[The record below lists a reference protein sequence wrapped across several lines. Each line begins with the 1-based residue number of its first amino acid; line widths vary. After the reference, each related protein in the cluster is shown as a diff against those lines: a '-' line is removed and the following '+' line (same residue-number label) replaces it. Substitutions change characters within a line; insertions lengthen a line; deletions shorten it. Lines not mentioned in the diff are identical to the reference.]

1 MFISVRKVFTPKRI
15 VVLRVKGDG
24 KINADTLDGDQQ
36 VRNIICQHLV
46 PERVQFFV
54 SCVDYFHNCRSWVS
68 SFRRR
73 VLAGGAN
80 EIPVTGAI
88 GIAAVT
94 LPDLHGDP
102 ADRIIVATALAHD
115 ATLLTAD
122 RQLLGWS
129 GPLKRHD
136 ARR

>member
-1 MFISVRKVFTPKRI
+1 MILADTNALIWVLEDDAALGHAARDIIELALVDDRLAVSAFSFWEIAFLIGRKRI
-15 VVLRVKGDG
+15 EFDKTAVEFRLETMQLG
-24 KINADTLDGDQQ
+24 
-36 VRNIICQHLV
+36 VR
-46 PERVQFFV
+46 
-54 SCVDYFHNCRSWVS
+54 
-68 SFRRR
+68 
-73 VLAGGAN
+73 
-80 EIPVTGAI
+80 EIAVTGAI